1 MHFLPGFPHALQG
14 ARCVFCR
21 RGRHRVFVTFHAD
34 DIRHQ
39 HGVMRSHRTTRFGDY
54 RRMWQTIFFTRIT
67 NRPDDVVGVFIE
79 AVVHRTVGLRTGAFI
94 VHAQTAADVEALN
107 IDAQLVQLN
116 IETRGFTQ
124 RFNQLQ
130 YLSRRQAKLRFF
142 PAGGLPFTRALRS
155 QTCTHAQTRNDIQTF
170 CFIQH
175 NGNF

>member
-1 MHFLPGFPHALQG
+1 
-14 ARCVFCR
+14 
-21 RGRHRVFVTFHAD
+21 
-34 DIRHQ
+34 
-39 HGVMRSHRTTRFGDY
+39 MRSHRTTRFGDY

-79 AVVHRTVGLRTGAFI
+79 AVVYGAVRLRTGAFI

-107 IDAQLVQLN
+107 IDAQLVQFH
-116 IETRGFTQ
+116 IETRGFTNACRDIANIRHLRTEVEVQQLQAVETPGFTQ